1 MRGTR
6 SLRQSAADC
15 NHAHS
20 PLARMTFD
28 TCQASDLGVGSD
40 PWTLAAAKTFL
51 AARALIVLG
60 LAGMVGPCG
69 CWCHVSTPAAKA
81 SGASHTS
88 APRRYLVLVRSSG
101 LNKYTARSVW
111 IPTTRSGSLNPWTRK
126 RLSRPDS
133 SARHPSPIER
143 RRTRAPA
150 GTTGASCAFRCI
162 HIPEAIGTLRRK
174 RMTRQWI
181 VAASDL
187 RESGSVL
194 DTPRVSRANQ
204 QIRAHCCSIPISR
217 EPPATLRKITAKAI
231 SPVLSIT
238 YHNSTRPA
246 PRLAW
251 RSHYRSAS
259 RCSNLLNQ
267 LNNLTLFGELKCAS
281 KT

>member
-69 CWCHVSTPAAKA
+69 CWCHVPTPAAKA
-81 SGASHTS
+81 SGAGHTS
-88 APRRYLVLVRSSG
+88 APRPYLVLVRSSG

-126 RLSRPDS
+126 RLSRADS
-133 SARHPSPIER
+133 SAQHPPRIER

-150 GTTGASCAFRCI
+150 GKTGASRAFRCI
-162 HIPEAIGTLRRK
+162 HIPEAIGALQTQAHDVAMDRGRK
-174 RMTRQWI
+174 ATAR
-181 VAASDL
+181 
-187 RESGSVL
+187 SGAII
-194 DTPRVSRANQ
+194 DTPKCREPTNRFEAY
-204 QIRAHCCSIPISR
+204 CCPVPISL
-217 EPPATLRKITAKAI
+217 EPPAILRKISAKAI
-231 SPVLSIT
+231 SRVLSIT
-238 YHNSTRPA
+238 YRHCARSP

-259 RCSNLLNQ
+259 RCSNPLNQ
-267 LNNLTLFGELKCAS
+267 LNTLTLFGELTCAS